1 MNITK
6 SARTIRCFQ
15 CNRTGHL
22 QSHSR
27 MNLDKISTAN
37 LSKMSRANLN
47 KRPRALICNRYGGF
61 GHIERICHRV
71 AVLVAEPEAVNVSSI
86 YKANNELEISRAENE
101 QLRVSCGAAAEKRRV
116 CSEEF
121 VKYAAGR
128 TKKDITK
135 EISCVE
141 RERVCDR
148 NDSVQNWQ

>member
-47 KRPRALICNRYGGF
+47 KRPRALICNRCGGF
-61 GHIERICHRV
+61 GHIERICHRA
-71 AVLVAEPEAVNVSSI
+71 AVPVAEPEAVNVSSI

-101 QLRVSCGAAAEKRRV
+101 QLRVSCGAAAEN
-116 CSEEF
+116 EEF
-121 VKYAAGR
+121 VPKSLLNMQQDAP
-128 TKKDITK
+128 KKDVTK
-135 EISCVE
+135 EIACVE
-141 RERVCDR
+141 REPVCYR
-148 NDSVQNWQ
+148 NDSVQNRQ